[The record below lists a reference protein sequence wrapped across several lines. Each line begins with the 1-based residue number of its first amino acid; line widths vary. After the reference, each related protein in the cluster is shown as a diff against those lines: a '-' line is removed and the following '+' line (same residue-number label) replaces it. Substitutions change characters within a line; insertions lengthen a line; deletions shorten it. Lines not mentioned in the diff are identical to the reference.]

1 MNNFSI
7 HKPPGK
13 EEKAIEVL
21 LKNEITLQN
30 ALLPLKEQISQYL
43 DGSHHIYVRSE
54 GPLTVDIAFV
64 QLITALRQ
72 TLQKKGANL
81 QLDIQLDQRSQDLMT
96 YSNLLSVL
104 K

>member
-43 DGSHHIYVRSE
+43 DGSQHIYVRSE